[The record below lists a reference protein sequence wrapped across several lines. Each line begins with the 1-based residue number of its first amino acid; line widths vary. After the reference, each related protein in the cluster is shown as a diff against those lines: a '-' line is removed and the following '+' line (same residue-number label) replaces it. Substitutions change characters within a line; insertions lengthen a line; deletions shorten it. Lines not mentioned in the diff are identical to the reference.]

1 MNEIIERLYEIE
13 EKATQIMEE
22 TKQEKLEIM
31 AKNTQAEQNITKEI
45 TEEMEGQLTS
55 LKSILDEQV
64 NQKVEEI
71 VFKNQESIRH
81 LEETYEGKYDSF
93 AQEIVKKITEV

>member
-31 AKNTQAEQNITKEI
+31 AKNTQAEQNI